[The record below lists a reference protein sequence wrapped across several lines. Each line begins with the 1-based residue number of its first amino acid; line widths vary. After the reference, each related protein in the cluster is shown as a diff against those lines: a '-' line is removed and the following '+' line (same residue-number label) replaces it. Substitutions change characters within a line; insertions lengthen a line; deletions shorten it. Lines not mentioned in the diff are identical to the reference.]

1 MDFRIFAGFV
11 NILPLIAVA
20 FFFVFFLVLG
30 YNNIKKERVAFKGMA
45 GQFDGYC
52 PKFFLRCCLIGAF
65 RGFPLKIFYTQ
76 PHENTPEYLRYY
88 LKYKAGFK
96 LRIYPETT
104 NTRLSKMVRVVRE
117 VEIGD
122 ISFDEAFMI
131 LSNDPGRAVQF
142 LSGQD
147 KKDTVR
153 ELFKRG
159 FDSLVMDGKM
169 IFAFKPYGS
178 NGNALQDLTFQKTRE
193 VLELMFKFGSGAEA

>member
-1 MDFRIFAGFV
+1 MDFRTFV
-11 NILPLIAVA
+11 NSLPLIALA
-20 FFFVFFLVLG
+20 FVFVSFFVLA
-30 YNNIKKERVAFKGMA
+30 YNNIKKEKAAFKGMA
-45 GQFDGYC
+45 GQFNGYC
-52 PKFFLRCCLIGAF
+52 PKFSLSCCLIGEF
-65 RGFPLKIFYTQ
+65 KGLPLKISYI
-76 PHENTPEYLRYY
+76 PPYKNSPEYLRYY

-96 LRIYPETT
+96 LRIYPETI

-117 VEIGD
+117 VEIKD
-122 ISFDEAFMI
+122 VSFDEAFLI
-131 LSNDPGRAVQF
+131 LSNDPGRAVKF
-142 LSGQD
+142 LSVQD